1 MPPPTTTTS
10 KGSGRGACRAASR
23 AITAAESRWRCVH
36 LTIGAKPTMG
46 SVTGPNDT
54 EVNRLKPPHPALA
67 ALGASLALA
76 PAAHAQL
83 PVPDPT
89 GGVVGQV
96 LGTVPAP
103 VSSVLD
109 NVLATGQGL
118 LDPSTLGGLLGQLPT
133 GSAPASGPGAAAPG
147 APGAPAGAVLAPG
160 GVIDARPPT
169 VSVKVLSH
177 LHAIRSARHLTLR
190 FTTSEPSLV
199 AFTGSVRPGRQL
211 KRKGTHRA
219 RAAAFRTPIT
229 FPRSMLAFRRKGS
242 LQVKIAMSRSQL
254 TRLSRARNARLSIA
268 LIGVDASRNQVA
280 RRLKLQV
287 KR

>member
-1 MPPPTTTTS
+1 
-10 KGSGRGACRAASR
+10 
-23 AITAAESRWRCVH
+23 
-36 LTIGAKPTMG
+36 
-46 SVTGPNDT
+46 
-54 EVNRLKPPHPALA
+54 LKPPLPALA
-67 ALGASLALA
+67 AVGASLALA
-76 PAAHAQL
+76 PAANAQL

-89 GGVVGQV
+89 GGLVGQV

-103 VSSVLD
+103 VSSALD
-109 NVLATGQGL
+109 TVLATGQGL
-118 LDPSTLGGLLGQLPT
+118 LDPSTLGGLLGDLPT
-133 GSAPASGPGAAAPG
+133 GSSPAAGGSGAA

-177 LHAIRSARHLTLR
+177 LHSIRSTRHLTLR

-211 KRKGTHRA
+211 KRRRA
-219 RAAAFRTPIT
+219 HAAAFRTPIT
-229 FPRSMLAFRRKGS
+229 FPRSLLAFRRKGS

-254 TRLSRARNARLSIA
+254 TRLSRARDARLSIG
-268 LIGVDASRNQVA
+268 LIGVDAARNQA
-280 RRLKLQV
+280 AKRLKLQV

>member
-1 MPPPTTTTS
+1 
-10 KGSGRGACRAASR
+10 
-23 AITAAESRWRCVH
+23 
-36 LTIGAKPTMG
+36 
-46 SVTGPNDT
+46 
-54 EVNRLKPPHPALA
+54 LKPPLPVLA

-76 PAAHAQL
+76 PAANAQL

-89 GGVVGQV
+89 GGLVGQV

-103 VSSVLD
+103 VSSALD

-118 LDPSTLGGLLGQLPT
+118 LDPSTLGGLLGELPI
-133 GSAPASGPGAAAPG
+133 GSAPASGGSGTA

-177 LHAIRSARHLTLR
+177 LHSIRSARHLTLR
-190 FTTSEPSLV
+190 FTTSEPSLI

-211 KRKGTHRA
+211 KRKRTHRA
-219 RAAAFRTPIT
+219 KAAAFRTPIT
-229 FPRSMLAFRRKGS
+229 FPRSLLAFRRKGS
-242 LQVKIAMSRSQL
+242 LQVKIAMSRSQV
-254 TRLSRARNARLSIA
+254 TRLSRARNARLSLA
-268 LIGVDASRNQVA
+268 LIGVDAARNQAA
-280 RRLKLQV
+280 RRLKLQI